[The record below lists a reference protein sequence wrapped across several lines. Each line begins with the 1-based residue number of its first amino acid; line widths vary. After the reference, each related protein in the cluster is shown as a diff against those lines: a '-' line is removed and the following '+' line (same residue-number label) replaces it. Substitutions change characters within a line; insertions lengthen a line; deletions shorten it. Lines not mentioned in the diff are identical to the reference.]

1 MENKN
6 TTKSSSNFFIKLI
19 YFFPIQLLFVH
30 IKKNQQ
36 LLLFWIMLFLTIY
49 GKLGLKYGI
58 PYLFLAPEYLG
69 ELSFASYFI
78 VGFAIGGF
86 VTAFNLSSYIM
97 NGFRFPFLATL
108 SKPFFKYS
116 LNNAVL
122 PSAFIASYV
131 YLTFTFLH
139 ENEAFTVSEILFR
152 ILGFLLGYVV
162 FTSSSML
169 YFLATNKD
177 FEKLFGKEIAKVLAL
192 GSKEEEPTNSIL
204 QKKNKLWYNSDEGKV
219 WRIESYLNGK
229 FRLKATRPADH
240 YDKNMLSQVFRQN
253 HVNASFFQLSVV
265 ASILI
270 LGAFRGFEVLIIP
283 AGASIV
289 LLLTVLLMLSSA
301 IRSWTKGWTIVII
314 VLSLFGLNQLTKN
327 DNKYFESK
335 AYGMKYTQL
344 TDYSE
349 SFIAPSN
356 KDVNSDIK
364 LAIERLENWKAQTG
378 QEKPTAIFVAT
389 SGGGSR
395 AAMWSYLAMHHLN
408 NQTDGGLMKHMN
420 LGTGSSGGMI
430 GLAYFR
436 ELHSRNALTED
447 MIMNM
452 GKDILNPVI
461 FTLAV
466 NDVLVRSQKFEQNGE
481 QHWKDRGYIFEEQLH
496 HITDSVLAKT
506 LGEYKEAELSASIP
520 SLILTPSVINDS
532 RRLIASNFP
541 LRFLCTNNNENID
554 YQSFFSAN
562 DADEINYA
570 TLLRMNS
577 SFPYILPSVSL
588 PTDPQIEVFDSGLKD
603 NFGMKTT
610 INYINQLKSWFEE
623 NTSELIILQIK
634 DGLDRRRKTKNKS
647 QSIVSE
653 LLSPFGSL
661 YGNWFDV
668 QKYSHEE
675 LLHFLKEDY
684 NGRIEVL
691 EYDLNKSE
699 DHYISLS
706 WHLNSKE
713 KQQIL
718 NSVTLDENLETEKRL
733 KQLLN

>member
-1 MENKN
+1 
-6 TTKSSSNFFIKLI
+6 
-19 YFFPIQLLFVH
+19 
-30 IKKNQQ
+30 
-36 LLLFWIMLFLTIY
+36 MLFLTIY

-58 PYLFLAPEYLG
+58 PQLFLAPEYLG

-116 LNNAVL
+116 LNNALL
-122 PSAFIASYV
+122 PAIFIASYFF
-131 YLTFTFLH
+131 LTFKFLQ
-139 ENEAFTVSEILFR
+139 ENEAFSTTEILYRLF
-152 ILGFLLGYVV
+152 GFLIGYVL
-162 FTSSSML
+162 FTASASL

-192 GSKEEEPTNSIL
+192 GGKEDEPTNSIL
-204 QKKNKLWYNSDEGKV
+204 AKKNKIWYENDDKS
-219 WRIESYLNGK
+219 WRIESYLNAS
-229 FRLKATRPADH
+229 FRIKATRPASH

-253 HVNASFFQLSVV
+253 HLNASLFQISVV

-270 LGAFRGFEVLIIP
+270 LGAFRDFEVLLIP

-301 IRSWTKGWTIVII
+301 IRSWTKGWTLMII
-314 VLSLFGLNQLTKN
+314 IAALFGLNQLTKN

-335 AYGMKYTQL
+335 AYGMTYDKPENYSKSFTPPSSKEVKADLKL
-344 TDYSE
+344 T
-349 SFIAPSN
+349 
-356 KDVNSDIK
+356 
-364 LAIERLENWKAQTG
+364 IERLENWKKQTG
-378 QEKPTAIFVAT
+378 QEKPVAVFIAT

-395 AAMWSYLAMHHLN
+395 ASMWSFLAMQRLN
-408 NQTDGGLMKHMN
+408 EKTDGALMRHMN

-430 GLAYFR
+430 GLAYYR
-436 ELHSRNALTED
+436 ELYRRNLPTED
-447 MIMNM
+447 KIMDM
-452 GKDILNPVI
+452 GKDILNPII
-461 FTLAV
+461 FNLAV
-466 NDVLVRSQKFEQNGE
+466 NDLLIRSHKFEENGE
-481 QHWKDRGYIFEEQLH
+481 MHWKDRGFIFEKTLH
-496 HITDSVLAKT
+496 QNTDSVLYKSLGDYKT
-506 LGEYKEAELSASIP
+506 EELNATTP
-520 SLILTPSVINDS
+520 SLILTPSIINDS
-532 RRLIASNFP
+532 RRLIVSNFP
-541 LRFLCTNNNENID
+541 LRFLCTNNNENVD
-554 YQSFFSAN
+554 FQSFFEN
-562 DADEINYA
+562 QDPNTINYA

-577 SFPYILPSVSL
+577 SFPYVLPSVSL

-610 INYINQLKSWFEE
+610 MNYINQLKGWLEE
-623 NTSELIILQIK
+623 NTSQVIILQIK
-634 DGLDRRRKTKNKS
+634 DGLSTRNKTKNKS

-668 QKYSHEE
+668 QKYNHDE
-675 LLHFLKEDY
+675 LLHFLKEGY
-684 NGRIEVL
+684 NGKIDVL
-691 EYDLNKSE
+691 EYNLNKSE

-706 WHLNSKE
+706 WHLNAKE

-718 NSVTLDENLETEKRL
+718 NSVNLEENLETEKTL
-733 KQLLN
+733 KTLLNKPL